1 MSLPV
6 GGWHVDSAP
15 TKFFLVDILS
25 DVSRREQPEH
35 NLSGRGFPTH
45 TPIALRLSPTQ
56 LAPDCLSNAVAR
68 SDDRTTCRV
77 L

>member
-25 DVSRREQPEH
+25 DVLRREQPEH
-35 NLSGRGFPTH
+35 SLSGRVFLPHIYPNCSQTFANSIGT
-45 TPIALRLSPTQ
+45 
-56 LAPDCLSNAVAR
+56 
-68 SDDRTTCRV
+68 
-77 L
+77 